1 MCCLCCGAPIKL
13 DACDV
18 AQPLIAFPLL
28 IIGCRCP
35 RRICTLYARDVGA
48 CLAMRHEADLFQ
60 VARYLVKGGMSAEG
74 AYAAASTPPYRRS
87 VRTGTPDVA
96 KCVKALRAVKRKYA
110 EMDRK
115 GKADYDAAIARGETN
130 VPKYIPL
137 FM

>member
-13 DACDV
+13 DACGV
-18 AQPLIAFPLL
+18 AQPLW
-28 IIGCRCP
+28 
-35 RRICTLYARDVGA
+35 RISVVDYWLSLPTSYPYTLRQDVGA
-48 CLAMRHEADLFQ
+48 CLAMRDEADLYQ
-60 VARYLVKGGMSAEG
+60 VARYLVKGGMSVEG
-74 AYAAASTPPYRRS
+74 AYATTSTPPYRSS

-96 KCVKALRAVKRKYA
+96 KCVKALRAVERKHA

-115 GKADYDAAIARGETN
+115 GKADYEAAIARGETK